1 MEAHLCGDL
10 RCCRLTG
17 YSEVELLLRDS
28 PILSRGPKAFMRWVV
43 VCAHPCELDSPAR
56 VSGIINSM
64 LCATIA
70 ADRFV
75 TFFCAVLDAAE
86 RTFVYCNAGHPYPI
100 LVSSG
105 TARTLNQ
112 GGAVLGVLPGWR
124 YQDATVKLACGDRLI
139 LFTGGITEAQDS
151 EGRRVR
157 HGKSG
162 RFRHIACRQ
171 FRPSH
176 QSPAPGAGQR
186 VLRFPFPGRRH
197 APGSGCAVAGLARP

>member
-124 YQDATVKLACGDRLI
+124 YQDATVKLASGDRLI
-139 LFTGGITEAQDS
+139 LFTDGITEAQDS
-151 EGRRVR
+151 EGEEFGMEKVAAFATS
-157 HGKSG
+157 HAASSALA
-162 RFRHIACRQ
+162 ISRQ
-171 FRPSH
+171 LLAQVSEFCAFH
-176 QSPAPGAGQR
+176 FQDDATLL
-186 VLRFPFPGRRH
+186 VL
-197 APGSGCAVAGLARP
+197 AVQ